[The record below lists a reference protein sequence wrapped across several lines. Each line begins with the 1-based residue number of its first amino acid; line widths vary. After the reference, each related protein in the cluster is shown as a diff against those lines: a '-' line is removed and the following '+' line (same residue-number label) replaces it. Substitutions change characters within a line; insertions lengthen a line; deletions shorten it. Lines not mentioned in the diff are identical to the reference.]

1 MMFRKNTV
9 AALDSPAIEPD
20 AILTCDEVNLENPA
34 LGSSDQRTGALC
46 VVEELE
52 PIESTHACVALTFR
66 ERPCVDGVTL
76 PTLAAE
82 VAEGAANAAT

>member
-1 MMFRKNTV
+1 
-9 AALDSPAIEPD
+9 
-20 AILTCDEVNLENPA
+20 
-34 LGSSDQRTGALC
+34 
-46 VVEELE
+46 VEELE

-82 VAEGAANAAT
+82 VAEGANAAT